1 MNVVTQSWVIITLTI
16 GCEKITNSR
25 QHSEPIE
32 FEEMKRRTF
41 AFCLRTVGFGV
52 DVGKRGTWVS
62 FFHFLKFVMNFLTV
76 VVSMCHSFRSTDQP
90 GRINGFEAF
99 KLSIYAPVLAKTQV
113 LNFYQPHMAKQK
125 PFKGIIE
132 PRFWD
137 YWAPFGDYKARW
149 GNK

>member
-1 MNVVTQSWVIITLTI
+1 M
-16 GCEKITNSR
+16 
-25 QHSEPIE
+25 
-32 FEEMKRRTF
+32 
-41 AFCLRTVGFGV
+41 
-52 DVGKRGTWVS
+52 S
-62 FFHFLKFVMNFLTV
+62 FFHFLKFVMNFLKV
-76 VVSMCHSFRSTDQP
+76 VVSICHSFRSTDQP

-137 YWAPFGDYKARW
+137 Y
-149 GNK
+149 